1 MFRSMLRC
9 RPVLRCA
16 WPIALILLA
25 AALPARAAEV
35 DPVVQEVVHMLEG
48 GVSEP
53 VVASWLESSGRQPAH
68 VDSAELVAL
77 RKAKASD
84 DLMKRLIELA
94 SGAPAATPA
103 PSPAQPPAAPATA
116 PEASRHLGGL
126 AAGPPAAAP
135 VPPTPQ
141 PAPAPTPAPAPAA
154 SAGGGIPVRFHLTYR
169 PFTAEE
175 DAPSWNLFVYLDG
188 RLLTGAKP
196 AMISLTTRSWDLDRS
211 LPAGHHVIRLVQER
225 HERHLGG
232 ERWLHVARVAPEP
245 LAFDL
250 LSDAGGSWRVSLEL
264 DQVKIRRQGPLD
276 LRVTRGDREV
286 ATVAGGGEPDTWKPL
301 CEDVEASAA
310 ERAGDRH
317 RDLARCVRWADL
329 FPGIAGVPSRDEVR
343 AELERDR
350 FQPRSPAP

>member
-1 MFRSMLRC
+1 
-9 RPVLRCA
+9 
-16 WPIALILLA
+16 
-25 AALPARAAEV
+25 
-35 DPVVQEVVHMLEG
+35 MLEG

-53 VVASWLESSGRQPAH
+53 VVASWLESSGRRPAH

-84 DLMKRLIELA
+84 DLMKRLIQLA
-94 SGAPAATPA
+94 SGGSAAAPAVPPTPPPAAPEMIPPSAAATAAPA
-103 PSPAQPPAAPATA
+103 PSPASP
-116 PEASRHLGGL
+116 L
-126 AAGPPAAAP
+126 A
-135 VPPTPQ
+135 
-141 PAPAPTPAPAPAA
+141 PAPAPAA
-154 SAGGGIPVRFHLTYR
+154 PGGIPVRFHLAYR
-169 PFTAEE
+169 PFTEEE

-196 AMISLTTRSWDLDRS
+196 AMISLTTRAWDLDRS

-225 HERHLGG
+225 HERRLGG
-232 ERWLHVARVAPEP
+232 DRWLHASRVAPEP

-250 LSDAGGSWRVSLEL
+250 PPDASGSSWRVSLEL
-264 DQVKIRRQGPLD
+264 DQVKIRRQGPLE

-286 ATVAGGGEPDTWKPL
+286 AAVAGGGEPETWKPL

-310 ERAGDRH
+310 ERPGDRR
-317 RDLARCVRWADL
+317 RDLARCARWADL